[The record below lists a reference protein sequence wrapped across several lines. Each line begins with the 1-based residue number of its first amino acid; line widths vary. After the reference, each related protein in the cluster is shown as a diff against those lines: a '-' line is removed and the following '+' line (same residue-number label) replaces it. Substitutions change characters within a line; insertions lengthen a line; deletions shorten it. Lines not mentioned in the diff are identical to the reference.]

1 MRTSPAERRALIT
14 THTVWGPSPLVP
26 ELPLHLAT
34 ELTPLWTAT
43 ESFLVD
49 HQMEPPYW
57 AFAWPGSQALARH
70 VLDHPEAVAG
80 RRVLDFAA
88 GCGLAAIA
96 AVRAGAAG
104 AVAVEIDPLA
114 GLAITMNAE
123 GNGVTV
129 DVVVEDLLQGPPE
142 RALALVGEGG
152 LLLTG
157 DVCYSRPMAERLIPW
172 LRGAVRLGVEV
183 WIADP
188 GRAYVPEEHVD
199 LVVGYSVPVT
209 RELEDCDVRGTRLL
223 RLRG

>member
-1 MRTSPAERRALIT
+1 MWA
-14 THTVWGPSPLVP
+14 
-26 ELPLHLAT
+26 
-34 ELTPLWTAT
+34 AT

-70 VLDHPEAVAG
+70 VLDHPETVSG

-96 AVRAGAAG
+96 AVRAGAVG
-104 AVAVEIDPLA
+104 AVAVEVDPLA

-129 DVVVEDLLQGPPE
+129 DVVVEDLLQGPSE
-142 RALALVGEGG
+142 RVLALVGEGG

-188 GRAYVPEEHVD
+188 GRAYVPEADVD
-199 LVVGYSVPVT
+199 LVVGYAVPVT